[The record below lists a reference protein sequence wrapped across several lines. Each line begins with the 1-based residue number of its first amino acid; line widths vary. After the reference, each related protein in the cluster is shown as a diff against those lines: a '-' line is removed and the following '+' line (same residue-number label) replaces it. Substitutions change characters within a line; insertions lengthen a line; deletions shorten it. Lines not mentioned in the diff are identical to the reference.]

1 MSGEG
6 VEFCDTNILVYAYD
20 RSAGEK
26 RTTAKRLIEG
36 LWESGR
42 GALSLQVLQE
52 FFDTLT
58 RKVSPPVSPPA
69 ARRIVEDL
77 ATWQVYEPARP
88 DLLAAIDTSM
98 EWGISFWDAMI
109 LVAARR
115 SGARVLW
122 SEDLNDG
129 QEYGGVIVRN
139 PFNPLQD
146 S

>member
-1 MSGEG
+1 MSDEG

-20 RSAGEK
+20 LSAGEK
-26 RTTAKRLIEG
+26 RTIAKRLVEA

-52 FFDTLT
+52 FFTTLT
-58 RKVSPPVSPPA
+58 RKVSPPVSA
-69 ARRIVEDL
+69 LTVRRIVEDL
-77 ATWQVYEPARP
+77 ATWRVHEPGRP
-88 DLLAAIDTSM
+88 DLFAAIDASI

-115 SGARVLW
+115 SGATVIW

-129 QEYGGVIVRN
+129 QEYGGVVVRN
-139 PFNPLQD
+139 PFGRMEVR
-146 S
+146 

>member
-26 RTTAKRLIEG
+26 RTTAKRLVEG

-42 GALSLQVLQE
+42 GAVSLQVLQE
-52 FFDTLT
+52 FFTTLT
-58 RKVSPPVSPPA
+58 RKVSPPVPPPA

-77 ATWQVYEPARP
+77 ATWRVYEPARTE
-88 DLLAAIDTSM
+88 LFAAIDASI

-109 LVAARR
+109 LVTASR
-115 SGARVLW
+115 SDAKVLW

-129 QEYGGVIVRN
+129 QEYGGVVVRN
-139 PFNPLQD
+139 PFNRLQAG
-146 S
+146 